1 VALTAPQLTKM
12 TELEDIITALEKT
25 YKQSPT
31 LMNLAGNYLFN
42 EIAII
47 RAKIVEI
54 KGA

>member
-1 VALTAPQLTKM
+1 VALTSPQLTKM
-12 TELEDIITALEKT
+12 TELEAIITALETT

-42 EIAII
+42 EVAVI
-47 RAKIVEI
+47 RAKIAEI